1 MKVVVT
7 GAAGHLGSV
16 LVELLLRRDIDII
29 GVDTLLY
36 GGEGL
41 LSCFSHPRFR
51 FVKRDVREDLAGA
64 LGDGVDAVVH
74 LAALVGPVCEQDP
87 QAAWQVNHAAT
98 TNVCQWARRTGAKV
112 IFASTCSNYGV
123 YDGLATEESP
133 LSPLGVY
140 AQTKTAAERSITGLL
155 DDGVTLRFGTLAGL
169 SPRPRFD
176 TLLNQLACEAC
187 SQGRIVC
194 RRPLA
199 RRPFLHIRDAA
210 QAVLTLLAQWP
221 RARHRC
227 YNVVG
232 FNTTIRE
239 LAEAIRAETGC
250 AIEEEAAV
258 VDGRDYAVSA
268 ALINNDLGFQP
279 QFGLRECVTEICNG
293 IRLGIVRPRQE
304 HYNAI

>member
-1 MKVVVT
+1 MRVVVT

-16 LVELLLRRDIDII
+16 LVELLLRREIEVIA
-29 GVDTLLY
+29 VDTLLY

-41 LSCFSHPRFR
+41 LSRFSQPGFR
-51 FVKRDVREDLAGA
+51 FVKQDVREDVAA
-64 LGDGVDAVVH
+64 AFGDGVDAVVH

-87 QAAWQVNHAAT
+87 QAAWAVNRDAT
-98 TNVCQWARRTGAKV
+98 ANVCRWARGAGAKV
-112 IFASTCSNYGV
+112 IFASTCSNYGI
-123 YDGLATEESP
+123 YDGLATEEAP

-140 AQTKTAAERSITGLL
+140 AETKTAAERLIAELV

-187 SQGRIVC
+187 THGKIVC

-199 RRPFLHIRDAA
+199 RRPFLHVLDAA
-210 QAVLTLLAQWP
+210 QAVVTLLEAWP

-239 LAEAIRAETGC
+239 LAEATRAQTAC
-250 AIEEEAAV
+250 TIDEAPAA

-268 ALINNDLGFQP
+268 TLIAEDLGFQP
-279 QFGLRECVTEICNG
+279 QFTMRDCVRDVCAA

-304 HYNAI
+304 HYNAV